1 MAVLQVLYFV
11 DERLP
16 EVVSKNF
23 AFSEGRIKILNFD
36 RFNQKRKYTAPQPF
50 TDETSKNFMSI
61 PGKRPSVVNSSFQ
74 GKGRKKRKI
83 NEIVF

>member
-1 MAVLQVLYFV
+1 MAILQVLYFV

-50 TDETSKNFMSI
+50 TDETSKNLCQSQ
-61 PGKRPSVVNSSFQ
+61 V
-74 GKGRKKRKI
+74 KGPQ
-83 NEIVF
+83 